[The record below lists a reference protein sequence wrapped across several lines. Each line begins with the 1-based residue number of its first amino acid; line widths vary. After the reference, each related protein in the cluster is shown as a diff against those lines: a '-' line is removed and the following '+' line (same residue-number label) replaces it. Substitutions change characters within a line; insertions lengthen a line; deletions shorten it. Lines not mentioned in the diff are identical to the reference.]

1 MNFLLNKIDTD
12 IRRKVYDKT
21 KDGKVHKKEKIN
33 IYKDSDKNKERNF
46 KDLIEEKQGKKIIV
60 NAVKEQEVDI
70 EIRAE
75 KDSDTI
81 KSLNGTFIDIRK

>member
-33 IYKDSDKNKERNF
+33 IYKDSDKNKKRNF
-46 KDLIEEKQGKKIIV
+46 KELVEEKQGKKIIV
-60 NAVKEQEVDI
+60 NGVKEQKVDI
-70 EIRAE
+70 EIKAE
-75 KDSDTI
+75 KDSDII
-81 KSLNGTFIDIRK
+81 KSLNGTFIDVRK

>member
-33 IYKDSDKNKERNF
+33 IYKDSDKNKKRNF
-46 KDLIEEKQGKKIIV
+46 DELVKEQKKKIIV
-60 NAVKEQEVDI
+60 NGVKDYTSDMEVKAERNQEL
-70 EIRAE
+70 
-75 KDSDTI
+75 KD
-81 KSLNGTFIDIRK
+81 LGNGIFIDVKK